1 MNLEGDQA
9 VAEALDA
16 AHGKAKSAYR
26 RRDSRMYMEIFAA
39 DLTYCQADGKVIGRD
54 QLAKDVRAQLSM
66 LDSAETS
73 FTREKLEIV
82 GQQAT
87 ELLRQRATVTT
98 RHFAIIRRTWNIERL
113 GKYVW
118 RNTDEG
124 WRIQEV
130 EVLKETITST
140 GNRLAWR

>member
-1 MNLEGDQA
+1 
-9 VAEALDA
+9 
-16 AHGKAKSAYR
+16 
-26 RRDSRMYMEIFAA
+26 MYMEIFAA

-98 RHFAIIRRTWNIERL
+98 RHFAIIRRTWNIGRL

-140 GNRLAWR
+140 GSRLAWR